1 MSNISSDEEVEA
13 PGEPVTARRFARAAE
28 ERDRLLDAAAGAVRE
43 VASAPV
49 PRTILL
55 QYLLATV
62 LPDEPFVVRLGAV
75 RVSSRGA
82 APSSLTRDPRGEAG
96 LDGGV
101 HAWLEDGAGRVHDV
115 AILGELAASVLA
127 DEEARVEGP
136 GRSFERSGLRFE
148 YEELPDLEVLH
159 LADAGPWER
168 TALLLA
174 ATGELPPGED
184 MVPCPLRVGWRRAR
198 GPAQ

>member
-13 PGEPVTARRFARAAE
+13 PAEPVTARRLVRAAE

-43 VASAPV
+43 VASAVV
-49 PRTILL
+49 PRTVLL
-55 QYLLATV
+55 HHLLATV
-62 LPDEPFVVRLGAV
+62 LPEEVFVVRLGAV
-75 RVSSRGA
+75 RVTSQA
-82 APSSLTRDPRGEAG
+82 APSALARDPRGG
-96 LDGGV
+96 DGV
-101 HAWLEDGAGRVHDV
+101 DRAHAWLEDGSGRVHDV
-115 AILGELAASVLA
+115 AIASDLAAAALA
-127 DEEARVEGP
+127 EGEPRVEGP

-148 YEELPDLEVLH
+148 YEELPDLEVRH

-184 MVPCPLRVGWRRAR
+184 LVPCPLAVGWRSAR
-198 GPAQ
+198 